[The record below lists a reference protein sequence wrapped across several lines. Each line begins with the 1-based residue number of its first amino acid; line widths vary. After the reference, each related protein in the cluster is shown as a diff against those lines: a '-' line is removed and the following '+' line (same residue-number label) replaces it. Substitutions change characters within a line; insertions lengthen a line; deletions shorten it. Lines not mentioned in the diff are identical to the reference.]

1 MTPMTRLL
9 ACLLL
14 GAALPA
20 SALIP
25 ALRPERLDELKA
37 KGKVVLVYFTS
48 QTCTLCRQQEEVLD
62 RLQREGGKTAPAIL
76 QADFDSEG
84 ELRRSW
90 GVSAPG
96 TLVLLRAGAFIDKST
111 GLVSEDDIRQFV
123 RDGVSR
129 SRGRPRARA
138 PRPVRPKR

>member
-1 MTPMTRLL
+1 M
-9 ACLLL
+9 

-25 ALRPERLDELKA
+25 ALRPERMDELKA
-37 KGKVVLVYFTS
+37 KGRVVLVYFTS
-48 QTCTLCRQQEEVLD
+48 QTCSLCRQQEEVLD

-84 ELRRSW
+84 ELRRLW

-129 SRGRPRARA
+129 SRGRPRARS

>member
-1 MTPMTRLL
+1 MTVMTRLL
-9 ACLLL
+9 AGFLL

-25 ALRPERLDELKA
+25 ALRPERMDELKA
-37 KGKVVLVYFTS
+37 KGRVVLVYFTS
-48 QTCTLCRQQEEVLD
+48 QTCSLCRQQEEVLD

-129 SRGRPRARA
+129 SRGRPRARS